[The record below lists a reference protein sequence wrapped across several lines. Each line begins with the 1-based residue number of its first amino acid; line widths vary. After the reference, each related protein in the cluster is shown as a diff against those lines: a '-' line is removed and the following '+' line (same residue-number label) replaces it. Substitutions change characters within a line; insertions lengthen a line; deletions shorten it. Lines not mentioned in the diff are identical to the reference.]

1 MEKLIKYRR
10 WWSTLLPI
18 GLALLLIAIIA
29 TQNRLTIH
37 KEAVTLRMGPGLT
50 YQPLK
55 HQAATEKVRLIGQS
69 HNWYKLLLGDHQVA
83 WAPAWRVNH
92 QTKVAPG
99 NALSEATIVIDAG
112 HGGTDVGA
120 EHVADS
126 KQTKY
131 MEKTY
136 TLQMAQRVA
145 AKLRAQGARVIMTRT
160 DDHFV
165 DLKPRPQVAERV
177 KADAFI
183 SFHFD
188 SSPHANEGS
197 GMTTYYY
204 HQGASK
210 TLATL
215 VNHELTPL
223 PLANLGTDFGD
234 FLVIRDNT
242 QPAILCEMGYIN
254 TKRDF
259 KQIKSARYQDQ
270 AATQI
275 VKGVNRFCQV
285 RAGK

>member
-1 MEKLIKYRR
+1 
-10 WWSTLLPI
+10 
-18 GLALLLIAIIA
+18 
-29 TQNRLTIH
+29 
-37 KEAVTLRMGPGLT
+37 
-50 YQPLK
+50 
-55 HQAATEKVRLIGQS
+55 
-69 HNWYKLLLGDHQVA
+69 
-83 WAPAWRVNH
+83 
-92 QTKVAPG
+92 
-99 NALSEATIVIDAG
+99 
-112 HGGTDVGA
+112 
-120 EHVADS
+120 
-126 KQTKY
+126 
-131 MEKTY
+131 
-136 TLQMAQRVA
+136 
-145 AKLRAQGARVIMTRT
+145 
-160 DDHFV
+160 
-165 DLKPRPQVAERV
+165 ERV

-188 SSPHANEGS
+188 SSPHPNEGS